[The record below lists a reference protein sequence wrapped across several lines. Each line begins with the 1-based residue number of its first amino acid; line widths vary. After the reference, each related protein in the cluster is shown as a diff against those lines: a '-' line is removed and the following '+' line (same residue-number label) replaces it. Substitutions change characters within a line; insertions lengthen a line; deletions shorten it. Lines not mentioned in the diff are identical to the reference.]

1 MKKLVIGAAIAA
13 VVVLCVRAVCK
24 PGRGMC
30 ARCGCAPAKCGCS
43 DSAQT
48 EVRQAV

>member
-1 MKKLVIGAAIAA
+1 MKKLVIGAVIAA
-13 VVVLCVRAVCK
+13 VVVLLVRTVCK

-30 ARCGCAPAKCGCS
+30 ARCGCSPAKCGCA

-48 EVRQAV
+48 DVREAV